1 MGCVICWVCTFIVG
15 KFFPIAE
22 AKLGPY
28 VFIFFALVSLFA
40 FLYCLKITPGMALR
54 FQQLIEFLQSEK
66 PE

>member
-28 VFIFFALVSLFA
+28 VFIFFGIVSLMA
-40 FLYCLKITPGMALR
+40 FLYCLKITPGTV
-54 FQQLIEFLQSEK
+54 
-66 PE
+66 

>member
-28 VFIFFALVSLFA
+28 VFIFFGMVSLFA
-40 FLYCLKITPGMALR
+40 FLYCLKITPGMV
-54 FQQLIEFLQSEK
+54 
-66 PE
+66 